1 MTPQPPETANRR
13 GVGAAHEF
21 VLGCARVYMTSM
33 APKTPIAA
41 RPAASMPMRAALPSL
56 SLPAALVG
64 EVPALPD
71 LVGPAVPAV
80 VRTVPLFA
88 SVA

>member
-13 GVGAAHEF
+13 DVGAAHEF
-21 VLGCARVYMTSM
+21 VCSDCARVYMTSM
-33 APKTPIAA
+33 APKTPTTA
-41 RPAASMPMRAALPSL
+41 RPAASMPMRAALPSE
-56 SLPAALVG
+56 LPAALVG
-64 EVPALPD
+64 EVPAFPL